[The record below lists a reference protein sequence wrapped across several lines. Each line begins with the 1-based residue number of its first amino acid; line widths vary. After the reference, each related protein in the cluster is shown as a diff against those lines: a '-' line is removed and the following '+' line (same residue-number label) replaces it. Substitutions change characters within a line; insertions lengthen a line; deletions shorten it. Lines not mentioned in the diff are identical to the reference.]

1 MIKNEK
7 KSSKGIT
14 LIALIVT
21 IVVLLILASI
31 GIATLT
37 GNNGLI
43 SSTQSAK
50 EKSEIADEKELL
62 EQAVTV
68 VIGKNRNISGEK
80 LKKALND
87 LKKNSCNE
95 YDEESEPGII
105 NVTLASG
112 RKYSVDKE
120 GNVEKAMSIVTEAP
134 TTAVSEPTKFKD
146 TTSGNKIA
154 VIPEGFRVSSVTGE
168 KTEQSIDKGLVI
180 TDGTSEFVW
189 VPVPDVI
196 WDGTTFPSQTYT
208 PMATTQNAESGYYR
222 GMLYEFDGSTSTYL
236 ADCTPG
242 TEKFREP
249 DVLGD
254 TDWGDAST
262 GDGKGL
268 NLLNSIV
275 GIPGTIGTDD
285 KQMKD
290 KWKIQLLNEYKE
302 MVESVNKYKGF
313 YVGRYETGILN
324 GNIVSKNASTDTNVT
339 TADASNTTT
348 NTWYGLY
355 QKQKEYANGK
365 NGIKSTMIWGSQYDA
380 MMNWMAKQ
388 GKTVGTE
395 DDSKYNNTTITG
407 NKAEDNINNIFDLY
421 GCHWECSIE
430 AIGTDCRVNRNDFY
444 DESGAPGYRG
454 AIVPYDTGDVSGSRL
469 TLFIQ

>member
-1 MIKNEK
+1 M
-7 KSSKGIT
+7 
-14 LIALIVT
+14 
-21 IVVLLILASI
+21 
-31 GIATLT
+31 LT
-37 GNNGLI
+37 GNNGILTRADDARTKTI
-43 SSTQSAK
+43 EAGAV
-50 EKSEIADEKELL
+50 EKVQL
-62 EQAVTV
+62 EVQGSRGTD
-68 VIGKNRNISGEK
+68 GKINYG
-80 LKKALND
+80 D
-87 LKKNSCNE
+87 LKTNLGKIE
-95 YDEESEPGII
+95 GIEGVPETI
-105 NVTLASG
+105 TDASFPLTV
-112 RKYSVDKE
+112 KVDDV
-120 GNVEKAMSIVTEAP
+120 NVEIEKGGKVAKGMPIVTTPP

-196 WDGTTFPSQTYT
+196 YDGTSTITTGVDLATVENPYT
-208 PMATTQNAESGYYR
+208 PMATTQDAGSGYYR

-236 ADCTPG
+236 ADCNPE
-242 TEKFREP
+242 TESEAREP
-249 DVLGD
+249 DILED
-254 TDWGDAST
+254 PTDGDAST
-262 GDGKGL
+262 EGL

-275 GIPGTIGTDD
+275 GIQGTIGTDNEKMLATWK
-285 KQMKD
+285 KQLQD
-290 KWKIQLLNEYKE
+290 EYKE

-313 YVGRYETGILN
+313 YVGRYETGKLN
-324 GNIVSKNASTDTNVT
+324 GNIVSKNASTDTNVITLDAT
-339 TADASNTTT
+339 TSKG

-388 GKTVGTE
+388 GKTVGKE

-430 AIGTDCRVNRNDFY
+430 ASSTFSRVCRGGYYYDSIAPSDRNGDF
-444 DESGAPGYRG
+444 
-454 AIVPYDTGDVSGSRL
+454 PYDTFDNCGSRL